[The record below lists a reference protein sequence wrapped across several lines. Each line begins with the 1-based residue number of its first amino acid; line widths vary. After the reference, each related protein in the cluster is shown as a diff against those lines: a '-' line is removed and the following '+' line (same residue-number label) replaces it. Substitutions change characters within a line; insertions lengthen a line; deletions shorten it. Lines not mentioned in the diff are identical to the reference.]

1 MVSYEYLLTFNNY
14 QMSARRDF
22 LKQAGALGSLSLLPI
37 NNFWNAFFQSGYQF
51 KALRN
56 DVYIFTERGGTIAC
70 LMSDNGLVVVDTQ
83 FPDQAGHLITELK
96 KNTDRKLD
104 LLINTHHHGDHSG
117 GNIAFKGMVNK
128 VVAHQNSY
136 ANQKRVAEGRDALDT
151 QLLPDTT
158 YEDKWSQK
166 VDKEVMTLHY
176 FGAAHTNGDSFVHFE
191 NANIVHTGDLL
202 FNRRVPFIDKSAGAD
217 VASWMKVMEKGYES
231 FDDDTLFVFGHS
243 GNGYEITGTRED
255 LMAFRNYLGKVI
267 DFVKAGK
274 AAGKSKEALAVV
286 EEVPG
291 APEWKGTQTR
301 AVNAVWM
308 ELYGE

>member
-1 MVSYEYLLTFNNY
+1 MTK
-14 QMSARRDF
+14 RRDF
-22 LKQAGALGSLSLLPI
+22 LKQAGALGSLSLLPA
-37 NNFWNAFFQSGYQF
+37 NSFWTAFFQSNYQF

-56 DVYIFTERGGTIAC
+56 DVHIFTERGGTIAC
-70 LMSDNGLVVVDTQ
+70 LMSKNGLAVVDTQ
-83 FPDQAGHLITELK
+83 FPDQAKNLIGELK

-104 LLINTHHHGDHSG
+104 LLINTHHHGDHSA
-117 GNIAFKGMVNK
+117 GNIAFNGMVEK
-128 VVAHQNSY
+128 VVAHENSF
-136 ANQKRVAEGRDALDT
+136 ANQKRVAEQRDAMAT

-158 YEDKWSQK
+158 YSDKWSQK
-166 VDKEVMTLHY
+166 VDNEVMTLHH

-217 VASWMKVMEKGYES
+217 VANWMQVMEKGYNT

-243 GNGYEITGTRED
+243 GNGYEITGSRED
-255 LMAFRNYLGKVI
+255 LKAFQNYLAKVI

-274 AAGKSKEALAVV
+274 AAGQSKEALAKA
-286 EEVPG
+286 EQIPG
-291 APEWKGTQTR
+291 ATEWKGTQTR
-301 AVNAVWM
+301 AVNAVWT